1 MEFGEYLEN
10 CIRKRDLSINAL
22 SRECNVNRGGLYSV
36 FKDQRKLTVSQLHK
50 LISKIGLNPSE
61 ENELTEL
68 YFSNRYGKQ
77 EFEKIKL
84 LMQLIQH
91 FPGLSGKNQSPSAL
105 NDKVAVTL
113 KTFVAENQ
121 QVISNFPFELEEV
134 DTLFYTAIQEKKLQ
148 TFTHIL
154 ELDEKEDYR
163 HNYTSLFYS
172 LKYMR
177 LLQFPHYCWTPFASD
192 GSGALLPYF
201 ALGEHSAV
209 IFCSEIAVC
218 IKDKSTLKALMSKVQ
233 TLLATCRRFGTHTQD
248 IMQVKDEYKKGASKS
263 TSAVTIASYPCLAFF
278 VDHEIMQRAVNP
290 NLPNKEALVE
300 IAYSHYQSLYAR
312 VQPVV
317 FTTESG
323 LKKFAATGNLAEI
336 FASYVNLIDTDLRV
350 RVLEN
355 IAESIKADRFFLLDK
370 NKINIPQGIAIEK
383 YANKIF
389 FNLCDEEVENFAAYD
404 QCAAELDDLSMVNT
418 FAHMADYFISSR
430 RVCSKEYSLQFVNNL
445 IAGLACMK

>member
-1 MEFGEYLEN
+1 MEFGEYLET

-91 FPGLSGKNQSPSAL
+91 FPELPGKNLSFSAL
-105 NDKVAVTL
+105 NDKVATML

-121 QVISNFPFELEEV
+121 QIVSNFPFELEEV
-134 DTLFYTAIQEKKLQ
+134 DTLFYTAIQEKKIK

-154 ELDEKEDYR
+154 ELDEKNNYR
-163 HNYTSLFYS
+163 HNYTSLYRS

-177 LLQFPHYCWTPFASD
+177 LLQFPYYRWTSLASD
-192 GSGALLPYF
+192 SSGALLPYF
-201 ALGEHSAV
+201 ALGENSAV
-209 IFCSEIAVC
+209 LFCKETAVC
-218 IKDKSTLKALMSKVQ
+218 IKDKSTLKALMSQ
-233 TLLATCRRFGTHTQD
+233 AQNLLTNCRRFGTHTQD
-248 IMQVKDEYKKGASKS
+248 IMQVKDEYQKGVSKS
-263 TSAVTIASYPCLAFF
+263 TSAITIASYPCLAFF
-278 VDHEIMQRAVNP
+278 VDREIMQRAVNP
-290 NLPNKEALVE
+290 NLPNKDALVE

-312 VQPVV
+312 IQPVV
-317 FTTESG
+317 FTTEAG
-323 LKKFAATGNLAEI
+323 LKKFAATGNLAEL
-336 FASYVNLIDTDLRV
+336 FSLYVTLLDTELRV
-350 RVLEN
+350 QVLEN

-370 NKINIPQGIAIEK
+370 NKFHIPQGIAIEK
-383 YANKIF
+383 YASKIF
-389 FNLCDEEVENFAAYD
+389 FNLCDEEVENFAMFD

-418 FAHMADYFISSR
+418 FAHMADYLISSR
-430 RVCSKEYSLQFVNNL
+430 RVCSKEYSLQFVDNL